1 MYKILILVM
10 SCNDDFFKNQE
21 QIIRETWLKPVIDGK
36 YENIDYCFYRGDVI
50 EKHKYNKE
58 NHLLTLRC
66 EDNIKNTFKKTY
78 YAFKVCNKLFKD
90 YDYIF
95 RTNTSTFVN
104 VPLLE
109 AFVNHIACENFN
121 ILWTSELYS
130 LSNSFCPYPL
140 YLYGRGNGLLISKHL
155 INNVIL
161 PNGLGYLYLEKCDDW
176 IIGNILNSYWIN
188 QGEDYLNYIKGY
200 KHGWFKCVPEEQPNN
215 HKLCVY
221 GNKNTDWNFLKQF
234 ITIQVKRYRERHL
247 ENDHYRELSK
257 IFEDN
262 QYDSKEQLQSLA
274 NDNLLYSDE
283 PSVFIGSILG
293 YTNFTEWKKC
303 NKMQLYTY
311 QVNHKA
317 SDDEE
322 RYNEE
327 NKIWM

>member
-1 MYKILILVM
+1 M
-10 SCNDDFFKNQE
+10 SCNDEFFINQE
-21 QIIRETWLKPVIDGK
+21 NIIRETWLKPVI
-36 YENIDYCFYRGDVI
+36 ENKDNKFDNVDYCFYRGDVI

-78 YAFKVCNKLFKD
+78 YAFNCCKKIFSD

-95 RTNTSTFVN
+95 RTNTSTYVNVELLQEFVN
-104 VPLLE
+104 NV
-109 AFVNHIACENFN
+109 AIKDKN
-121 ILWTSELYS
+121 ILWAGDLYS

-140 YLYGRGNGLLISKHL
+140 YLYGRGNGMLLSNVL
-155 INNVIL
+155 IDIIL
-161 PNGLGYLYLEKCDDW
+161 RDGLIHLYLEKCDDW
-176 IIGNILNSYWIN
+176 MIGSILNCYWIN
-188 QGEDYLNYIKGY
+188 QGKNYLDYIRGY

-215 HKLCVY
+215 HKVCVY
-221 GNKNTDWNFLKQF
+221 GNQNKDWNFLNQF

-247 ENDHYRELSK
+247 EEGHYRELHEV
-257 IFEDN
+257 FEN
-262 QYDSKEQLQSLA
+262 NHYESKEEL
-274 NDNLLYSDE
+274 NKIIDGNIEYSQE

-293 YTNFTEWKKC
+293 YTSFTEWNKC